1 MEDMNDFNLPPSERS
16 REFSSSK
23 PVTASIPLMKKIKL
37 VWIALIALMLPK
49 ASETAHSSDY
59 LAWFRTKTAPYE
71 TDSWRHV
78 VKNMKSRKQAQ
89 YENTKP
95 VIVAGRRIHK
105 YMIGVAVV
113 LFLLAGVAF
122 RLFKISTGM

>member
-1 MEDMNDFNLPPSERS
+1 
-16 REFSSSK
+16 
-23 PVTASIPLMKKIKL
+23 
-37 VWIALIALMLPK
+37 MLPK

-59 LAWFRTKTAPYE
+59 LAWFKTNEQLRNE

-89 YENTKP
+89 YEDTKP
-95 VIVAGRRIHK
+95 IIIAGRRIHK